1 MTIRPYS
8 SNYVLL
14 NHLFG
19 TKKLHL
25 SGVIANSSIFG
36 YRSLAKLS
44 TMSKASASMP
54 VLVLC
59 LLLLYGWRAKGQS
72 IPEVPFD
79 INFADVTIHL
89 NEQGRLQVQQ
99 EVSRIYANRNTLR
112 QQIESLRQLSPL
124 LQPLLS
130 SRQLP
135 TDYRYLVL
143 PFASDTSAAYWG
155 LTRNRALGLRLRIN
169 DRVDE
174 RYHPILATEP
184 VANRLSQLRVT
195 SGNYVATLLNYL
207 RDTNVPSQVP
217 TKNSSVYLV
226 LDPQSP
232 PLMWKMLARKIAFER
247 EEPVMV
253 TAMTYL
259 IYEYRTSGGQSIR
272 SIAQRLQLAEDRF
285 QPFNNWLKSKT
296 IPIDKDYP
304 VLVRVTPEEFPVI
317 KGRAEE
323 RWQTS
328 SERKSDIGFPTLV
341 RLPQESVGTR
351 SAAVF
356 YGINDRLGVQAQPCD
371 NVIMLAYYGKL
382 KPEKFLEYNSLSDR
396 DVIRP
401 GQIYYLEKKAK
412 RAKVPFHVVQR
423 NETLRDIS
431 DIYGVQLESLL
442 KYNDI
447 SPTQRVQAGR
457 IIWMQKKRP
466 RNRPVEYQKVPS
478 EILPVNHE
486 SVPILADTV
495 IRAPSVAGPVDSVKI
510 RVTKPVDNVAVIVKK
525 PVDTPAVSP
534 NNTKIIDNTLK
545 LHIVTPGQTLSGLAK
560 QYGVTLAQL
569 SKWNNLAVN
578 IPIEV
583 GQELVVGMVEKPI
596 TKPAA
601 RPKMTKLA
609 PVVVAKNDGWDTP
622 ATAATPK
629 YHVVQPGQTVYRV
642 ALINKVSVEDV
653 MRWNNLKN
661 YTLSVG
667 QKLLVSAPQK

>member
-1 MTIRPYS
+1 
-8 SNYVLL
+8 
-14 NHLFG
+14 
-19 TKKLHL
+19 
-25 SGVIANSSIFG
+25 
-36 YRSLAKLS
+36 
-44 TMSKASASMP
+44 MP
-54 VLVLC
+54 VLVFC
-59 LLLLYGWRAKGQS
+59 LLLLNSWRAEGQS

-79 INFADVTIHL
+79 ISFADVTIHL

-112 QQIESLRQLSPL
+112 QEIESLRQLSPL

-155 LTRNRALGLRLRIN
+155 LTRKRALGLRLRIN
-169 DRVDE
+169 DRIDE

-184 VANRLSQLRVT
+184 VTTRLSQLRVT

-207 RDTNVPSQVP
+207 RDTNAPSQVP

-232 PLMWKMLARKIAFER
+232 PLMWKILARKIAFER
-247 EEPVMV
+247 EEPVMI
-253 TAMTYL
+253 TAVPYL

-272 SIAQRLQLAEDRF
+272 AIAQRLQLAEDRF

-296 IPIDKDYP
+296 IPVDKDYP
-304 VLVRVTPEEFPVI
+304 VLVRVAPEEFPAI

-466 RNRPVEYQKVPS
+466 RNRPIEYQKLPS
-478 EILPVNHE
+478 EIPPVNYE
-486 SVPILADTV
+486 SAPILADT
-495 IRAPSVAGPVDSVKI
+495 IIKAPPMAAAQKPSTDSVKVH
-510 RVTKPVDNVAVIVKK
+510 VTKPVDNVAVIVTK
-525 PVDTPAVSP
+525 PASTPAVSP
-534 NNTKIIDNTLK
+534 DNTKIIDNTLK

-560 QYGVTLAQL
+560 QYGATLAQI
-569 SKWNNLAVN
+569 SRWNNLAVN
-578 IPIEV
+578 VPIEV
-583 GQELVVGMVEKPI
+583 GQELVVGMIEKPVSKPTAKPRI
-596 TKPAA
+596 AKPA
-601 RPKMTKLA
+601 P
-609 PVVVAKNDGWDTP
+609 PVVTKNDGWDAP
-622 ATAATPK
+622 ALATSVTPK
-629 YHVVQPGQTVYRV
+629 YHIVQPGQTVYRV

-653 MRWNNLKN
+653 MRWNNLKS

-667 QKLLVSAPQK
+667 QKLQVSAPQK

>member
-1 MTIRPYS
+1 
-8 SNYVLL
+8 
-14 NHLFG
+14 
-19 TKKLHL
+19 
-25 SGVIANSSIFG
+25 
-36 YRSLAKLS
+36 
-44 TMSKASASMP
+44 MSKTSASTP

-59 LLLLYGWRAKGQS
+59 LLLLYSWRAAGQS

-99 EVSRIYANRNTLR
+99 EVSRIYANRSVLR
-112 QQIESLRQLSPL
+112 QEIESLRQLSPL
-124 LQPLLS
+124 VQPLLT

-135 TDYRYLVL
+135 VDYRYAVL
-143 PFASDTSAAYWG
+143 PFANDTSSAYWG
-155 LTRNRALGLRLRIN
+155 LTPQRALGLRLRIN

-174 RYHPILATEP
+174 RYHPVLATEP
-184 VANRLSQLRVT
+184 VATRLSQLRVT

-207 RDTNVPSQVP
+207 RDTNAPSQAP
-217 TKNSSVYLV
+217 AKNSSVYLV

-232 PLMWKMLARKIAFER
+232 PLMWKILARKIAFER
-247 EEPVMV
+247 EEPVMIPAV
-253 TAMTYL
+253 TYL

-272 SIAQRLQLAEDRF
+272 SIADRLQLPEDRF
-285 QPFNNWLKSKT
+285 KPFNNWLKSKT
-296 IPIDKDYP
+296 IPVDKDYP
-304 VLVRVTPEEFPVI
+304 VLVRVAPDEFPKI

-341 RLPQESVGTR
+341 RLPQESVGMR

-356 YGINDRLGVQAQPCD
+356 YGINERLGVQAQPCD
-371 NVIMLAYYGKL
+371 NIITLSYYGKI
-382 KPEKFLEYNSLSDR
+382 KPETFLDYNSLSDR

-442 KYNDI
+442 KFNDI
-447 SPTQRVQAGR
+447 VSTQRVQVGR

-466 RNRPVEYQKVPS
+466 RNRPVEYQKVPA
-478 EILPVNHE
+478 EIPPVNYE
-486 SVPILADTV
+486 SAPILADTV
-495 IRAPSVAGPVDSVKI
+495 IKAPPVAATQKPLVDSVKVH
-510 RVTKPVDNVAVIVKK
+510 VTKPVDDVAVIVTK
-525 PVDTPAVSP
+525 PAATPAVSP
-534 NNTKIIDNTLK
+534 DNMKIIDNTLK

-578 IPIEV
+578 VPIEI
-583 GQELVVGMVEKPI
+583 GQELIVGMIEKPI
-596 TKPAA
+596 TKPVAK
-601 RPKMTKLA
+601 PKVIKPSPAGL
-609 PVVVAKNDGWDTP
+609 AKNDGWDTP
-622 ATAATPK
+622 VPTTSTAGK

-642 ALINKVSVEDV
+642 ALINKVSVENV
-653 MRWNNLKN
+653 MRWNSLKN

-667 QKLLVSAPQK
+667 QRLLVSPPQK